1 MSYIDSTRKSY
12 SSPYEITVC
21 MTKEECKILLPFFQK
36 AYKSVK
42 SKYEKYNDIHNGG
55 EATEREENLLMKY
68 SEQLERLESVLSSID
83 EILKSYLFQIYSDHR
98 RGDVPGQQVPYPP
111 CRAVGHPRY
120 LVRIQAGFR
129 EQPDKHISGVRGLH
143 VPEIAQYPFLRHF
156 RFTLGQAEQSE
167 ENFAFAH
174 KLPIFIITFVHPH
187 K

>member
-1 MSYIDSTRKSY
+1 MSHIDGTRKSY

-83 EILKSYLFQIYSDHR
+83 EILKWTDMSKKRTMQI
-98 RGDVPGQQVPYPP
+98 DV
-111 CRAVGHPRY
+111 
-120 LVRIQAGFR
+120 I
-129 EQPDKHISGVRGLH
+129 
-143 VPEIAQYPFLRHF
+143 
-156 RFTLGQAEQSE
+156 E
-167 ENFAFAH
+167 EVKGTQFMQC
-174 KLPIFIITFVHPH
+174 KLYIDGNASVILMNKIDYERLKEEGIFIRDGKSQDSAGVLNTTNTFIE
-187 K
+187 KN

>member
-1 MSYIDSTRKSY
+1 MSHIDGTRKSY

-83 EILKSYLFQIYSDHR
+83 EILKWNRMETIEMKAL
-98 RGDVPGQQVPYPP
+98 
-111 CRAVGHPRY
+111 
-120 LVRIQAGFR
+120 RIKNILNSLEEKIESGNITIREAAIELHKAGWINYI
-129 EQPDKHISGVRGLH
+129 DIDTTKKLLGL
-143 VPEIAQYPFLRHF
+143 
-156 RFTLGQAEQSE
+156 
-167 ENFAFAH
+167 N
-174 KLPIFIITFVHPH
+174 
-187 K
+187 

>member
-1 MSYIDSTRKSY
+1 MSHIDSTRKSY

-83 EILKSYLFQIYSDHR
+83 EILKQER
-98 RGDVPGQQVPYPP
+98 NE
-111 CRAVGHPRY
+111 RY
-120 LVRIQAGFR
+120 TIQKNKKSK
-129 EQPDKHISGVRGLH
+129 Q
-143 VPEIAQYPFLRHF
+143 
-156 RFTLGQAEQSE
+156 
-167 ENFAFAH
+167 
-174 KLPIFIITFVHPH
+174 
-187 K
+187 